1 MDAPPTPQITL
12 RGKRGSARKSAD
24 KENSLDESSHI
35 SPIVA
40 NRGVGKHPN
49 QILDG
54 VTRLHD
60 PHSLGLL
67 FTEPPAPRRSKPRGS
82 SATPSQEAGP
92 PRASR
97 APSQDDFDFVL
108 LLKPDDQYRSAAA
121 LDAVGTDG
129 LGAMPP
135 PHRAT
140 DSASTCPRLARL
152 PTLLG
157 CCRGRSGSGGTASA
171 ANRKL
176 GASLTSTG
184 GRDAAP
190 NLSILHAVH
199 AAGDAT
205 TARRTSLGASLGSSL
220 GSSLASSMTRDWS
233 DPPAAEGAQDLEL
246 GNWVDAPFNG
256 NAVDESKDDCA
267 CDDGDDGADATPA
280 RLELRRLWE
289 LLAQGVVVRRHRPRC
304 TAELCLLYSPHDEL
318 LSTVRWKRLK
328 GDESGGWAHERESRW
343 EWRSRGRQLRTADI
357 CRVHAAATMEQG
369 FQGTDTLRQSHD
381 IPNIARTFSLV
392 CRGGRRVLD
401 IECLSDN
408 HFELLLAGFMRLL
421 RETEAHGCIAPSWL
435 QTETGDAP
443 SPRNPNLAEVA
454 AAALALASPH
464 HGLVPQTPPAADFLG
479 WTSPGQKIVERLKAA
494 GFRVKKLHHVDWRV
508 VALKLM
514 LPTARLE
521 EVAEQQRI
529 KVGVRGA
536 LAKSSRARARTH
548 TALSDGARGARASGA
563 ILGRPLRA
571 LSRRAS
577 RQVRTIGRQQ
587 VDLPQ
592 LGAPTRDRLP
602 DPREALRRGRRAR
615 RAHAARRA
623 DC

>member
-1 MDAPPTPQITL
+1 MDAPPTPMITQ
-12 RGKRGSARKSAD
+12 RAKRGVSARKSMAD
-24 KENSLDESSHI
+24 KENGDASSHI
-35 SPIVA
+35 SPILA

-67 FTEPPAPRRSKPRGS
+67 FTEPPAPRRAKPGGS
-82 SATPSQEAGP
+82 STPSQEAGP

-129 LGAMPP
+129 LPAMPP
-135 PHRAT
+135 SHRAT
-140 DSASTCPRLARL
+140 DNASTRPRLARL
-152 PTLLG
+152 PTFLG
-157 CCRGRSGSGGTASA
+157 CCRGRGDGGSAASA
-171 ANRKL
+171 AKQKL

-205 TARRTSLGASLGSSL
+205 TARHASLGASLGASLSSSL
-220 GSSLASSMTRDWS
+220 GSSLTSSMTHDWS

-246 GNWVDAPFNG
+246 GNWVDSPFNG
-256 NAVDESKDDCA
+256 NAMDESKDDCA
-267 CDDGDDGADATPA
+267 GDDGDDGADATPA

-304 TAELCLLYSPHDEL
+304 TAELCLLYSPHDDL
-318 LSTVRWKRLK
+318 LSTVRWKRLV

-343 EWRSRGRQLRTADI
+343 EWRSRRRQLRTADI

-392 CRGGRRVLD
+392 CRDGRRVLD

-408 HFELLLAGFMRLL
+408 HFELLLAGFSRLL
-421 RETEAHGCIAPSWL
+421 RETDAHGCIAPSWL

-443 SPRNPNLAEVA
+443 SPRNPNLAEAA

-529 KVGVRGA
+529 KVRIYIWGSRKA
-536 LAKSSRARARTH
+536 AARARAQLGSTAGAARVRFRYDTRTA
-548 TALSDGARGARASGA
+548 ALSAF
-563 ILGRPLRA
+563 
-571 LSRRAS
+571 AS
-577 RQVRTIGRQQ
+577 RT
-587 VDLPQ
+587 
-592 LGAPTRDRLP
+592 ATS
-602 DPREALRRGRRAR
+602 ASCRAAASR
-615 RAHAARRA
+615 SSAARSA
-623 DC
+623 NA

>member
-67 FTEPPAPRRSKPRGS
+67 FTEPPAPRHSRPRGS

-121 LDAVGTDG
+121 PTRSAPMGWAPCRRRIARPTARPRARGSPAPDVARCWAAAGRR
-129 LGAMPP
+129 
-135 PHRAT
+135 HRVRRE
-140 DSASTCPRLARL
+140 PKR
-152 PTLLG
+152 
-157 CCRGRSGSGGTASA
+157 
-171 ANRKL
+171 

-220 GSSLASSMTRDWS
+220 GSSLASSMTHDWS

-246 GNWVDAPFNG
+246 GNWVDSPFNG
-256 NAVDESKDDCA
+256 NAMDESKDDCA
-267 CDDGDDGADATPA
+267 GDDGDDGADATPA

-318 LSTVRWKRLK
+318 LSTVRWKRLV

-343 EWRSRGRQLRTADI
+343 EWRSRRRQLRTADI

-443 SPRNPNLAEVA
+443 SPRNPNLAEAA

-529 KVGVRGA
+529 KVRIYIWGSRQ
-536 LAKSSRARARTH
+536 SRARART
-548 TALSDGARGARASGA
+548 ARFDGGRGACASGT
-563 ILGRPLRA
+563 ILGRPL
-571 LSRRAS
+571 
-577 RQVRTIGRQQ
+577 
-587 VDLPQ
+587 
-592 LGAPTRDRLP
+592 
-602 DPREALRRGRRAR
+602 
-615 RAHAARRA
+615 
-623 DC
+623 